1 MTAFADT
8 LAAAPPG
15 ASPVPAAGF
24 GHRLAPPGDPLEG
37 ASFDQL
43 YAAKIEPELVKREAE
58 RKGAFKTFLLA
69 IVAGLVVVFLE
80 NLMSSSFTGG
90 RSHNAAPT
98 LMLFTV
104 LAAGVLGY
112 LPLAAVA
119 KRTKVSVLES
129 LCGPLGISYQVAAPD
144 PSAFPTYRSLHLLP
158 GYDDKAFQ
166 DFFTGR
172 RGQVDFV
179 LCEATLH
186 EGSGK
191 NRHLV
196 FQGQLFKLTTP
207 RRLLSTTVVLRN
219 SGWLNRFECPS
230 GLKAV
235 GLEDPN
241 FNKAFAV
248 FGGDQVEAR
257 EILTPTFMQRLNDL
271 EAAYAGHHI
280 RCAFTETELLIALEG
295 PNRFEIGNMFSSLV
309 QRSRVETIARNLDEV
324 FKLIDEFRDC

>member
-1 MTAFADT
+1 MTAFADS

-15 ASPVPAAGF
+15 ASAPSAAF

-37 ASFDQL
+37 ASFDAL
-43 YAAKIEPELVKREAE
+43 YTAKIEPELVKREAE
-58 RKGAFKTFLLA
+58 RKGAMRAFLFAL
-69 IVAGLVVVFLE
+69 VAGGLLVFLE
-80 NLMSSSFTGG
+80 TRLLSSSSGG
-90 RSHNAAPT
+90 AHNPIPT
-98 LMLFTV
+98 IMIFTV
-104 LAAGVLGY
+104 ILAGVIGY

-119 KRTKVSVLES
+119 KRAKVSVLNA
-129 LCGPLGISYQVAAPD
+129 LCGPLGIRYSVDGPD
-144 PSAFPTYRSLHLLP
+144 PSSFPTYRSLHLLP

-166 DFFTGR
+166 DFFSGR
-172 RGQVDFV
+172 RGEVDFG

-196 FQGQLFKLTTP
+196 FQGQLFRLVTP
-207 RRLLSTTVVLRN
+207 RRLGSTTVVLRN
-219 SGWLNRFECPS
+219 SGWLSRFECPS
-230 GLKAV
+230 GLRAV

-280 RCAFTETELLIALEG
+280 RCAFTETDLLIALEA
-295 PNRFEIGNMFSSLV
+295 PNRFEIGNMFTSLV
-309 QRSRVETIARNLDEV
+309 ERGRVESIARNLDEV
-324 FKLIDEFRDC
+324 FKLIDEFQNC

>member
-8 LAAAPPG
+8 LAGTPG
-15 ASPVPAAGF
+15 ASPAPDAF

-37 ASFDQL
+37 ASFDAL
-43 YAAKIEPELVKREAE
+43 YTAKIEPELVKREGE
-58 RKGAFKTFLLA
+58 RKGAMRTFVFALVAGGLVVFIEA
-69 IVAGLVVVFLE
+69 TMLGSSGGSRNPGPTLMIFTMIVAG
-80 NLMSSSFTGG
+80 
-90 RSHNAAPT
+90 A
-98 LMLFTV
+98 
-104 LAAGVLGY
+104 LGY
-112 LPLAAVA
+112 MPLAGVA
-119 KRTKVSVLES
+119 KRAKVNVLGA
-129 LCGPLGISYQVAAPD
+129 LCGPVGISYTADGAD
-144 PSAFPTYRSLHLLP
+144 PTSLPTYRSLHLLP
-158 GYDDKAFQ
+158 GYSDKAFQ

-172 RGQVDFV
+172 RGRVDFA

-191 NRHLV
+191 SRHLV
-196 FQGQLFKLTTP
+196 FQGQLFRLVTR
-207 RRLLSTTVVLRN
+207 RRLGSTTVVLRN
-219 SGWLNRFECPS
+219 AGWLNRFECPS
-230 GLKAV
+230 GLEAV

-280 RCAFTETELLIALEG
+280 RCAFTETDLLIALEA

-309 QRSRVETIARNLDEV
+309 ERSRVETIARNLDEV
-324 FKLIDEFRDC
+324 FKLIDEFQDC